1 MPLNFFYA
9 KKVAEGQVLS
19 KLEDYLNLFFLE
31 HQERLITD
39 FIILRNLEEYGK
51 VYFKFI
57 LEQSLGGRE
66 ERFYSKKFFSW
77 PREYVITKG
86 LFSNVE

>member
-31 HQERLITD
+31 HQERLFTD

-57 LEQSLGGRE
+57 LEQSLGGGG
-66 ERFYSKKFFSW
+66 KKDFIQKNFFL
-77 PREYVITKG
+77 G
-86 LFSNVE
+86 LGNT